1 MVGSRASLPTAP
13 SFPCVSARGQNESNY
28 TIISALVL
36 IIISGFAPN
45 FERLAAPGKS
55 PAEWKRATRMMA
67 RAWNVKGADSRPIF
81 ASINPVRS
89 VYVTQIHFKDY
100 LGCEHV
106 SES

>member
-1 MVGSRASLPTAP
+1 MGSRASLPTAP

-67 RAWNVKGADSRPIF
+67 RAWNVKGAVSRTIF
-81 ASINPVRS
+81 AVRS
-89 VYVTQIHFKDY
+89 VYVTQIHFKDC